1 MILAEVTG
9 NPRWDAV
16 GSIAIGVLLVVIAL
30 VLAAEMKPLL
40 IGEAASD
47 SDVALITEALR
58 SSADVNSIIHLR
70 TVHLGPDDLL
80 VAAKVDFE
88 HSLSVQQLAEAID
101 KAEIALR
108 AAVPKNA
115 TIYIE
120 PDIRRQPAT

>member
-1 MILAEVTG
+1 M
-9 NPRWDAV
+9 
-16 GSIAIGVLLVVIAL
+16 IAL

-47 SDVALITEALR
+47 SDVEMITAALR
-58 SSADVNSIIHLR
+58 ASPDVNSIIHLR

-88 HSLSVQQLAEAID
+88 HSLSVEQLAQAID
-101 KAEIALR
+101 RAEAALR
-108 AAVPKNA
+108 TAVPTTT

-120 PDIRRQPAT
+120 PDIRRQPAP